1 MYSNERRNGFSIFD
15 LLVKIIFAGLFIF
28 ILIWLFNKNVPNMKP
43 FYSNVFRENIKYMQ
57 EAGESYFTDDK
68 MPKELGEEVKLTL
81 DEMINKK
88 LILPFVDEDGNA
100 CNLQSSY
107 VSVVKTENGYE
118 LKTNLVCNKESD
130 FTVKVLGCHNY
141 CKDNNCEKKCSIE
154 KITQYQFKKQVTNT
168 KTTYSCAAGATL
180 NGKYCY
186 KTVLKD
192 SKNATVKRNETTTY
206 STPATC
212 TATSG
217 TKTQLKTLVTENKVY
232 VNRIEKTTPGTS
244 RVEKQAY
251 SCTTTKTER
260 EAYDCTKSTTKKKC
274 TEGYESQPYSCNCV
288 NKVVGGRGVTTCD
301 VCYRSVP
308 VQKCSDV
315 KEEYTDTCY
324 RDVTKQVAS
333 TCYRDVTV
341 TTDPVTTYGCPAG
354 TTAEGS
360 GANLK
365 CYKVEKNYSCPT
377 NTDVK
382 EGSGANLKC
391 YQVKSGSVSCNCPTG
406 YTLKDKMCYK
416 VVNEESYTKS
426 CPSGYK
432 LEGDKCNLYTQEKTN
447 AKATKKTTKS
457 YVYKWSSN
465 TTLKGY
471 TKTGKTRIVNGKEIC
486 E

>member
-68 MPKELGEEVKLTL
+68 MPKKLGEEVKITL

-88 LILPFVDEDGNA
+88 LILPFVDEDGNP
-100 CNLQSSY
+100 CNPYSSY

-118 LKTNLVCNKESD
+118 LKTNLVCDKESD

-141 CKDNNCEKKCSIE
+141 CKDKNCEKKCTIE
-154 KITQYQFKKQVTNT
+154 KITQYQFKKQAT
-168 KTTYSCAAGATL
+168 KTTTNYSCDAGATL

-192 SKNATVKRNETTTY
+192 SKSATVKRNETTTY
-206 STPATC
+206 TQPANC
-212 TATSG
+212 VITSG
-217 TKTQLKTLVTENKVY
+217 SKEQLKTVVTENKVY
-232 VNRIEKTTPGTS
+232 VQRIENTIPG
-244 RVEKQAY
+244 
-251 SCTTTKTER
+251 TTKTER
-260 EAYDCTKSTTKKKC
+260 VPYDCTKSTTKQSC
-274 TEGYESQPYSCNCV
+274 NTVYESVSKPCNCS
-288 NKVVGGRGVTTCD
+288 NKVVGGKGITTCD
-301 VCYRSVP
+301 VCYYSVP

-324 RDVTKQVAS
+324 REK
-333 TCYRDVTV
+333 
-341 TTDPVTTYGCPAG
+341 TTTTPATTTYSCPAG
-354 TTAEGS
+354 TTPEGS

-365 CYKVEKNYSCPT
+365 CYKVEKTYSCPAE
-377 NTDVK
+377 TDVK

-391 YQVKSGSVSCNCPTG
+391 YKSIKGTVDCKCPSD
-406 YTLKDKMCYK
+406 YTLKDRTCYK
-416 VVNEESYTKS
+416 VEQKESVEKV

-432 LEGDKCNLYTQEKTN
+432 LEGDKCNLYTTDKTK
-447 AKATKKTTKS
+447 AKATKKTSKY
-457 YVYKWSSN
+457 YVYKWSSSSS
-465 TTLKGY
+465 LKGY
-471 TKTGKTRIVNGKEIC
+471 TKTGKTRIVNGKEKC